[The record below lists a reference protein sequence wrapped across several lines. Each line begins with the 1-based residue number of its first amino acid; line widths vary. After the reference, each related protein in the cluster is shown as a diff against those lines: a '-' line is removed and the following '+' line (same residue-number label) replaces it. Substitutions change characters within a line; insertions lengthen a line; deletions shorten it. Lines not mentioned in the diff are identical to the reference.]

1 MVERRGTAVI
11 LRDAGRLPGG
21 RGFEPCCCCL
31 TGRGKGQGLTGIRRV
46 GGIFLQHINSIVP
59 DALPGLRKEVRQ
71 KGHILGVALAHAVIA
86 DRDTTALE
94 RGIKIITEMVGDDH
108 IDQFVEGF
116 EEGFQSE
123 VPPMPLG
130 LNPS

>member
-1 MVERRGTAVI
+1 
-11 LRDAGRLPGG
+11 
-21 RGFEPCCCCL
+21 
-31 TGRGKGQGLTGIRRV
+31 
-46 GGIFLQHINSIVP
+46 LQHINSIVP